1 MENVYQA
8 GMQLANALRLVG
20 KHDEAHAIEVWVL
33 ELTSGEHNAK

>member
-20 KHDEAHAIEVWVL
+20 KHDDAHAIEVWVL
-33 ELTSGEHNAK
+33 ELTKAKETP